1 MHIDKARAKA
11 AAVGVACDLRVA
23 DMFDLPADLTGLNL
37 VCIPLGGICWP
48 PDIDAWARVVAERLR
63 PGGRVLTSER
73 HPIWEVVTV
82 SREQL
87 ADRTG

>member
-1 MHIDKARAKA
+1 LGR
-11 AAVGVACDLRVA
+11 
-23 DMFDLPADLTGLNL
+23 NL
-37 VCIPLGGICWP
+37 LA

-73 HPIWEVVTV
+73 HPIWEVATV